1 MSFRSK
7 KIAAALLATTTL
19 FGAKVT
25 CPTAAMDSGFKKTV
39 QNKKIGM
46 PTWAKWLIGGAS
58 VTGVA
63 AVAGITWRN
72 LYKNK
77 NPQALDEANKQ
88 QQNTDNKIKIKDKND
103 DDKMKLNAKLV
114 QTERNREQQNDNIKE
129 NIEKNQ
135 NVDKNDDNYELNINF
150 IEEKNEP
157 KEKIEQINAE
167 EEKKKK
173 QSHWVASYL
182 FQKIVGPDTS
192 IQEIENIM
200 ASNEKEFYEAVE
212 AYHPLKEIMERFKNN
227 QFCKKNFVGLLDLQ
241 SMKKLNKTF
250 KTFTYDDVLGKL
262 KKEISINGKPIS
274 IKLVESEQK
283 PVVNGFKNL
292 ILNEFHD
299 SKVVQYRVEFS
310 ANVIFNVFLFGDKRV
325 AFNHTSSGILFEC
338 EEPII

>member
-7 KIAAALLATTTL
+7 KIASALLATTTL

-39 QNKKIGM
+39 QNKKSGM
-46 PTWAKWLIGGAS
+46 PTWVKWLIGGAS
-58 VTGVA
+58 ATGVA
-63 AVAGITWRN
+63 AVAGIVWWK

-77 NPQALDEANKQ
+77 NPQVLDEANKR
-88 QQNTDNKIKIKDKND
+88 QQNTDNKIKIEDKNND
-103 DDKMKLNAKLV
+103 DEIKLNAKLV
-114 QTERNREQQNDNIKE
+114 QTEENREQQNIDNIKE
-129 NIEKNQ
+129 
-135 NVDKNDDNYELNINF
+135 NDDNYELNINL

-157 KEKIEQINAE
+157 KEKIGQINAE

-173 QSHWVASYL
+173 QSHWVGSYL
-182 FQKIVGPDTS
+182 YQNIVVPDTN
-192 IQEIENIM
+192 IQEIKNIM
-200 ASNEKEFYEAVE
+200 AINEKEFYETVE
-212 AYHPLKEIMERFKNN
+212 AYPPLKEIMERFKNN
-227 QFCKKNFVGLLDLQ
+227 QFCKKNFVGLRDLS

-274 IKLVESEQK
+274 IKLVEDEKK
-283 PVVNGFKNL
+283 PVINGFKNL

-299 SKVVQYRVEFS
+299 SKVVQYRVEFP

-325 AFNHTSSGILFEC
+325 AFNHVSSGILFEC

>member
-7 KIAAALLATTTL
+7 KIASALLATTTL

-25 CPTAAMDSGFKKTV
+25 CPTAAMDSELKKTV
-39 QNKKIGM
+39 QNKKGGM

-58 VTGVA
+58 ATGVA
-63 AVAGITWRN
+63 AVAVGIWWK

-77 NPQALDEANKQ
+77 NSQALDKANKQ
-88 QQNTDNKIKIKDKND
+88 QQNIDNKIKIEDKND
-103 DDKMKLNAKLV
+103 YDKIKLNAKPV
-114 QTERNREQQNDNIKE
+114 QTEKNREQQNIDKKE
-129 NIEKNQ
+129 
-135 NVDKNDDNYELNINF
+135 DKNDDEQELNIDF

-157 KEKIEQINAE
+157 KEKIGQINAE
-167 EEKKKK
+167 EKKKKK
-173 QSHWVASYL
+173 QSHWVGSYL
-182 FQKIVGPDTS
+182 YQNIVVPDTN
-192 IQEIENIM
+192 IQEIKNIM
-200 ASNEKEFYEAVE
+200 VINEKEFYETVE
-212 AYHPLKEIMERFKNN
+212 AYPPLKEIMERFKNN
-227 QFCKKNFVGLLDLQ
+227 QFCKKNFVGLRDLS

-274 IKLVESEQK
+274 IKLVEDEKK
-283 PVVNGFKNL
+283 PVINGFKNL

-299 SKVVQYRVEFS
+299 SKVVQYRVEFP

-325 AFNHTSSGILFEC
+325 AFNHVSSGILFEC